1 MSKNTK
7 VKAAM
12 GKVAR
17 EIPIIA
23 WAVEMDGKITPD
35 YVLPTRA
42 TARYLR
48 NFEAENGSARK
59 VHVRKV
65 KLQVIPGR

>member
-1 MSKNTK
+1 MKK
-7 VKAAM
+7 VTQQ
-12 GKVAR
+12 
-17 EIPIIA
+17 IIA

-48 NFEAENGSARK
+48 NFEAENGDSKK

-65 KLQVIPGR
+65 AMYVIPGR